1 MEKDKTALRDGLI
14 AELWRMNK
22 MDIILHLREFVEGET
37 AALWFLRSCAFADQR
52 KPQRQPRARGKYPAL
67 PAAEGLCRDGDRLF
81 RQA

>member
-37 AALWFLRSCAFADQR
+37 
-52 KPQRQPRARGKYPAL
+52 G
-67 PAAEGLCRDGDRLF
+67 
-81 RQA
+81 